1 MNIINTI
8 PVATG
13 DTLLMI
19 YLCHP
24 RNNYFNSLFPC

>member
-1 MNIINTI
+1 MKYICKMNKINTI

-19 YLCHP
+19 YLCNS
-24 RNNYFNSLFPC
+24 RNN